1 MDGGAF
7 SLADNDGTP
16 GKVEVSHVEAMHL
29 VELTAEEKVLEKKLV
44 RKLDRRIMPL
54 VIMVYLMN
62 YIDR

>member
-7 SLADNDGTP
+7 SLADNDVTQ
-16 GKVEVSHVEAMHL
+16 GKPAVSHVEALHL

-54 VIMVYLMN
+54 VILVYLMN